1 MSAPPVKAGIAA
13 SIVGVLCLYEL
24 VARAIDA
31 FLETE
36 TMPSVTNIATPT
48 LRGVLRRLSPR
59 WMRYGAL
66 MLFGLVFGA
75 ITRARASSGA
85 SRATAARVAAPVS

>member
-1 MSAPPVKAGIAA
+1 MSNPPVKAGIAA
-13 SIVGVLCLYEL
+13 SIVGVLCLYEI

-36 TMPSVTNIATPT
+36 TMPSVTNIAAPT
-48 LRGVLRRLSPR
+48 VRGAARRLSPR

-66 MLFGLVFGA
+66 MLFGLVFGT
-75 ITRARASSGA
+75 ITRARAARGASRSGA
-85 SRATAARVAAPVS
+85 SPARTPVA